1 MRVPSRSSRPEP
13 AGGPAAELARP
24 RVVRAPLRG
33 NPLVGRLL
41 LVIQITLLLA
51 MTATVATKV
60 WQDHIWF
67 GFVLVGATVAVWLP
81 ELTRPRARRWW
92 FAYVGGIFLYTLL
105 RAYADETGMPI
116 QTSYVIDFDH
126 LVFFGND
133 PVVWLQGH
141 LFSTTHVSALDFF
154 AVQVHWSF
162 FIAPH
167 LAAVLIFIWR
177 RDLFPRYTILV
188 VGTMYAGLVLFFL
201 VPTAPPWMA
210 ARDGALPEAFR
221 IMDFVGGK
229 VNANTYQ
236 AFSASL
242 AEPNSVAAM
251 PSIHM
256 AVTFGMY
263 LWARDNRSR
272 WAPWLLGYSLI
283 MGAALVYLAEHYVL
297 DLIAGVVVA
306 LLVNQASRRFGDVP
320 ALLPATSRRR

>member
-1 MRVPSRSSRPEP
+1 MRVPSRSPRPES
-13 AGGPAAELARP
+13 AGGPAAELARH
-24 RVVRAPLRG
+24 
-33 NPLVGRLL
+33 RLL
-41 LVIQITLLLA
+41 RSAPEGSPFPGRVLLATQVILLLA

-67 GFVLVGATVAVWLP
+67 GFVLCGATLAVWIP

-105 RAYADETGMPI
+105 RAYADEAGMPI
-116 QTSYVIDFDH
+116 QTQYVIDFDH
-126 LVFFGND
+126 LVFFGTD

-141 LFSTTHVSALDFF
+141 LFSTSRVTALDFF

-167 LAAVLIFIWR
+167 LAAVLIFVWR

-201 VPTAPPWMA
+201 VPTTPPWLA

-229 VNANTYQ
+229 VNGSTYA

-256 AVTFGMY
+256 GVTFAMF
-263 LWARDNRSR
+263 LWARDNHSR
-272 WAPWLLGYSLI
+272 FAPYLLVYSLV

-297 DLIAGVVVA
+297 DLIAGVIIALGVNVA
-306 LLVNQASRRFGDVP
+306 ARRFGDVP
-320 ALLPATSRRR
+320 ALLPANSRRR